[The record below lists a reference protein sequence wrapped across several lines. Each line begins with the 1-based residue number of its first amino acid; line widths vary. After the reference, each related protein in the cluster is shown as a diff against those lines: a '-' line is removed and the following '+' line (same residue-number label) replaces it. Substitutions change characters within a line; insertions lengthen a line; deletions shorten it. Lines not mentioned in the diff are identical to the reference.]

1 MAAKKKT
8 LTSFRIEKDGDDYR
22 LHIEDDAGETLE
34 FSATEDQLDLIAEA
48 LDALLDDDAA
58 G

>member
-22 LHIEDDAGETLE
+22 LHIEDDAGEILE

-48 LDALLDDDAA
+48 LDELLDDDDA